1 MHKQSFTSNQW
12 YILLEMIKII
22 AESGDYDDYYNG
34 MIKDLVDFPNMQ
46 IGYMIIIDGDR
57 DERNV
62 HTYLCRIIDQ

>member
-57 DERNV
+57 DEHNV